1 MTYQFLCDYL
11 CHVSKTMMPSKRK
24 YKLTLDNISYKILV
38 EDIRDTFYMGKTQNV
53 HNLITIN
60 TSFGE
65 VQIVCRPITKL
76 YHKLEILQS

>member
-24 YKLTLDNISYKILV
+24 YKLTLDNISYNLLMR
-38 EDIRDTFYMGKTQNV
+38 DIVDKFTFSDTSKVNKLSTV
-53 HNLITIN
+53 N
-60 TSFGE
+60 TPFGE
-65 VQIVCRPITKL
+65 VQLVCRPIREL